1 MVAAP
6 GSSACGTLS
15 SCRQPSCG
23 RLAIAGRFA
32 WAAMGPRPLASSRP
46 ARRRLPCWSPPAGGR
61 LGLKRRPPGTLALGA
76 GDGPVS
82 ALVVALLILV
92 ALLLAPERPRDQEAI
107 CQRHNG
113 VAACRV
119 W

>member
-6 GSSACGTLS
+6 GSSAHGALS

-23 RLAIAGRFA
+23 RLAIAGRT
-32 WAAMGPRPLASSRP
+32 
-46 ARRRLPCWSPPAGGR
+46 RRRLPCWSPPAGGR
-61 LGLKRRPPGTLALGA
+61 LGLKRRPPEPLALGA
-76 GDGPVS
+76 GDGLVS

>member
-6 GSSACGTLS
+6 GSSARGSLS

-23 RLAIAGRFA
+23 
-32 WAAMGPRPLASSRP
+32 PLANCRP
-46 ARRRLPCWSPPAGGR
+46 TRRRLACWSPPAGGR
-61 LGLKRRPPGTLALGA
+61 LGLKRRPPEPLALGA
-76 GDGPVS
+76 GDGLVS
-82 ALVVALLILV
+82 ALVVALLILA
-92 ALLLAPERPRDQEAI
+92 ALLLAPEQPRDQEAI

>member
-6 GSSACGTLS
+6 GSSTCGTLS

-32 WAAMGPRPLASSRP
+32 WAAMGPLPLASSRP
-46 ARRRLPCWSPPAGGR
+46 IRRRLPCWSPPAGGR